1 MIDDASHRLRDAGVL
16 WVLDGSFDR
25 VVDAAVACL
34 VAGTSSY
41 SLDMLAGASASDP
54 YAERL
59 ELVEATLAEL
69 GLPPLPHDPDDLAR
83 EGARIQMR
91 ALSAGALTP
100 IDLGDWVTG
109 RLTCQTRA
117 RVEDALAAEGP
128 SADAPP
134 R

>member
-1 MIDDASHRLRDAGVL
+1 MSDDVSTRLRDAGVL

-34 VAGTSSY
+34 VAGRSSY

-59 ELVEATLAEL
+59 DLVEAALAEL
-69 GLPPLPHDPDDLAR
+69 DLPPLPRDPVELAR
-83 EGARIQMR
+83 EGARIQLR
-91 ALSAGALTP
+91 ALTAGALST

-109 RLTCQTRA
+109 RLTCDTRA
-117 RVEDALAAEGP
+117 RVEDALAAEESP
-128 SADAPP
+128 AP
-134 R
+134 

>member
-1 MIDDASHRLRDAGVL
+1 MSDDVSTRLRDAGVL

-34 VAGTSSY
+34 VAGTTSY

-59 ELVEATLAEL
+59 DLVEAALAEL

-83 EGARIQMR
+83 EGARIQVR
-91 ALSAGALTP
+91 ALSAGALST

-109 RLTCQTRA
+109 RLTCETRA
-117 RVEDALAAEGP
+117 RVEDALATEGP
-128 SADAPP
+128 SVAPATP
-134 R
+134 